1 MPPLGYPETMIE
13 GKTIVITG
21 AANGIG
27 RAWAEMFK
35 ADGAEVIAC
44 DKDQNKLQELDK
56 LGVTT
61 VLADVS
67 KPKEV
72 ESFIDLAIN
81 ETGKIDALFNNAG
94 MGFGYKLEDSPD
106 GGFEHHVAVHLF
118 GAVYGMRYAI
128 PYMRE
133 QGHGRIINTISR
145 NAETDVPTTSAYA
158 AAKAG
163 IWSAS
168 RVASKEV
175 ADTDILINMLIP
187 GPTNTQIWGKEM
199 SHLQDPEETYPTA
212 KMLALLEKGGP
223 SGKVF
228 WDEKEYLMFGQENEI
243 LKGK

>member
-1 MPPLGYPETMIE
+1 MIK

-35 ADGAEVIAC
+35 SDGAEVVAC
-44 DKDQNKLQELDK
+44 DKDQTKLKELDK
-56 LGVTT
+56 LGMIT

-72 ESFIDLAIN
+72 KGFIDLAIN

-128 PYMRE
+128 PFMRE
-133 QGHGRIINTISR
+133 QGYGRIINTISR

-168 RVASKEV
+168 RVAAKEV

-187 GPTNTQIWGKEM
+187 GPTNTKIWGKEM
-199 SHLQDPEETYPTA
+199 SHLQEPKETYPTA
-212 KMLALLEKGGP
+212 KKLVLLEQGGP
-223 SGKVF
+223 NAKVF
-228 WDEKEYLMFGQENEI
+228 WDEKEYLMFNQENEI
-243 LKGK
+243 LK

>member
-1 MPPLGYPETMIE
+1 MPPLGYPETVIE

-94 MGFGYKLEDSPD
+94 MGFGYKLEDFPD

-133 QGHGRIINTISR
+133 QGYGRIINTISR

-175 ADTDILINMLIP
+175 AETDILINMLIP